1 VSVYLDTSVIIA
13 LIADE
18 PASESVRNWFRN
30 STDRVILSDLVRL
43 EFSAFISRAVR
54 TNRFDTDQAA
64 AALSSFDE
72 LRRAC
77 DTLEHMPSD
86 FSRADELIREFS
98 TKLAAADALHLAS
111 ALAANVS
118 LLTLDGRLRDAAGLK
133 NLATIVVP

>member
-1 VSVYLDTSVIIA
+1 VTVYLDTSVIIA

-18 PASESVRNWFRN
+18 PASQSVRNWFRN
-30 STDRVILSDLVRL
+30 STNRVILSDLARL

-64 AALSSFDE
+64 AALGSFDE

-77 DTLEHMPSD
+77 DTLEHTPRD

-98 TKLAAADALHLAS
+98 MKLAAADALHLAS

-118 LLTLDGRLRDAAGLK
+118 LLTLDERLRQAAGSK
-133 NLATIVVP
+133 NLATVVP

>member
-1 VSVYLDTSVIIA
+1 VTVYLDTSVTIA

-30 STDRVILSDLVRL
+30 STDRMTISALVRL

-54 TNRFDTDQAA
+54 TNRFDADQAA
-64 AALSSFDE
+64 AALGSFDE

-77 DTLEHMPSD
+77 DPLEHTPSD

-118 LLTLDGRLRDAAGLK
+118 LLTLDERLRDAAGSK
-133 NLATIVVP
+133 NLATLVVA

>member
-1 VSVYLDTSVIIA
+1 VTIYLDTSVIIA

-54 TNRFDTDQAA
+54 TNRLDTDQAA
-64 AALSSFDE
+64 AALGSFDE

-77 DTLEHMPSD
+77 DALEHTPSN

-98 TKLAAADALHLAS
+98 MKLAAADALHLAS
-111 ALAANVS
+111 ALAANVR
-118 LLTLDGRLRDAAGLK
+118 LLTLDERLRDAAGSK
-133 NLATIVVP
+133 NLATIVVA

>member
-1 VSVYLDTSVIIA
+1 MSVYLDTSVIIA
-13 LIADE
+13 LIVDE

-54 TNRFDTDQAA
+54 TNRLETDQAA
-64 AALSSFDE
+64 AALGSFDE

-77 DTLEHMPSD
+77 DTLEHTPSD
-86 FSRADELIREFS
+86 FNRADALIREFS

-111 ALAANVS
+111 ALAANVG
-118 LLTLDGRLRDAAGLK
+118 LLTLDERLRQAASSK
-133 NLATIVVP
+133 NLATAVP

>member
-1 VSVYLDTSVIIA
+1 VTVYLDTSVIIA

-18 PASESVRNWFRN
+18 PASESIRNWFRN

-54 TNRFDTDQAA
+54 TNRFDADQAA
-64 AALSSFDE
+64 AALGSFDE

-77 DTLEHMPSD
+77 DPLEHTPSD
-86 FSRADELIREFS
+86 FNRADELIREFS

-111 ALAANVS
+111 ALAANVR
-118 LLTLDGRLRDAAGLK
+118 LLTLDERLRDAASSK
-133 NLATIVVP
+133 SLATVVP

>member
-1 VSVYLDTSVIIA
+1 MNVYLDTSVIIA

-43 EFSAFISRAVR
+43 EFSAFLSRAVR
-54 TNRFDTDQAA
+54 TNRLETDQAA
-64 AALSSFDE
+64 AALGSFDE

-77 DTLEHMPSD
+77 DTLEHTPRD
-86 FSRADELIREFS
+86 FNRADELIREFS

-111 ALAANVS
+111 ALAANAG
-118 LLTLDGRLRDAAGLK
+118 LLTLDERLRQAASSK
-133 NLATIVVP
+133 NLATAVP

>member
-1 VSVYLDTSVIIA
+1 VSVYLDTSVLIA

-18 PASESVRNWFRN
+18 PASDSVRNWFRN

-54 TNRFDTDQAA
+54 TNRFDTAQAA
-64 AALSSFDE
+64 AALGSFDE

-77 DTLEHMPSD
+77 DPLEHTPSD

-118 LLTLDGRLRDAAGLK
+118 LLTLDERLRQAASSK
-133 NLATIVVP
+133 NLATVGIA

>member
-1 VSVYLDTSVIIA
+1 MSVYLDTSVIIA

-43 EFSAFISRAVR
+43 EFAAFISRAIR
-54 TNRFDTDQAA
+54 TNRFDADQAA
-64 AALSSFDE
+64 AALASFDE

-77 DTLEHMPSD
+77 DTLEHTPSD

-98 TKLAAADALHLAS
+98 MKLAAADALHLAS
-111 ALAANVS
+111 ALAANVR
-118 LLTLDGRLRDAAGLK
+118 LLTLDGRLQDAGSK
-133 NLATIVVP
+133 NLATVLVP

>member
-1 VSVYLDTSVIIA
+1 VTVYLDTSVIIA

-18 PASESVRNWFRN
+18 PASESIRNWFRN

-54 TNRFDTDQAA
+54 TNRFDADQAA
-64 AALSSFDE
+64 AALGSFDE
-72 LRRAC
+72 LRRVC
-77 DTLEHMPSD
+77 DALEHTPRD

-118 LLTLDGRLRDAAGLK
+118 LLTLDERLRDAASSK
-133 NLATIVVP
+133 SLATVVP

>member
-1 VSVYLDTSVIIA
+1 VTVYLDTSVIIA

-18 PASESVRNWFRN
+18 PASESVRNWFRS

-54 TNRFDTDQAA
+54 SNRFDTAQAA
-64 AALSSFDE
+64 AALGSFDE
-72 LRRAC
+72 LRRVC
-77 DTLEHMPSD
+77 DALEHTPGD
-86 FSRADELIREFS
+86 FSRADDLIREFS

-118 LLTLDGRLRDAAGLK
+118 LLTLDGRLRDAAASK
-133 NLATIVVP
+133 NLATAVP

>member
-1 VSVYLDTSVIIA
+1 VTVYLDTSVIIA
-13 LIADE
+13 LIAEE

-30 STDRVILSDLVRL
+30 ATDRVIVSDLVRL

-64 AALSSFDE
+64 AALGSFDE

-77 DTLEHMPSD
+77 DTLEHTPSD

-98 TKLAAADALHLAS
+98 MKLAAADALHLAS

-118 LLTLDGRLRDAAGLK
+118 LLTLDRRLRDAAGSK
-133 NLATIVVP
+133 DLATLAVP